1 MTKNRHKPDK
11 SPNNSPMYRPMEW
24 SCAYFDGEWCELI
37 GILKKYLTSCYG
49 IYYSCQKQIIRNN
62 RHECKK

>member
-37 GILKKYLTSCYG
+37 GILKKYFR
-49 IYYSCQKQIIRNN
+49 KNF
-62 RHECKK
+62 K